1 VYLLTRDARLTL
13 YNPDGSYAGTWGD
26 SILAG
31 KTHCV
36 RFAPDGSVFTVDDG
50 DHTVRKFSPD
60 GQLLLTL
67 GVPGVPADTGYDQ
80 RYRGRDTFA
89 ACSSIERAG
98 PPFNR
103 PTSLAIAP
111 SGELYVSDGYANA
124 RVHRFAESG
133 AWLASWGVPGTG
145 PGAFNLPHGIC
156 AAPDGRILVAD
167 RENERIQIFSAQGQ
181 YVTEW
186 TDVQRPSDVVVD
198 REGLVYVTELAWRI
212 GERSFASGLI
222 EEARPGRLSVFDLDG
237 KLLARWGGEPM
248 CAPGNFCAPHALA
261 VDSHGDL
268 YVAEVTFT
276 FAGKRGLVPQNCHS
290 FQKFRRR

>member
-1 VYLLTRDARLTL
+1 MISPAFEVVHRWEQAPRGWTERSVLGVAVDSRDRVYLLTRDARLTL

-133 AWLASWGVPGTG
+133 AWLASWGVPGT
-145 PGAFNLPHGIC
+145 AYC
-156 AAPDGRILVAD
+156 
-167 RENERIQIFSAQGQ
+167 
-181 YVTEW
+181 
-186 TDVQRPSDVVVD
+186 
-198 REGLVYVTELAWRI
+198 
-212 GERSFASGLI
+212 RS
-222 EEARPGRLSVFDLDG
+222 
-237 KLLARWGGEPM
+237 
-248 CAPGNFCAPHALA
+248 
-261 VDSHGDL
+261 
-268 YVAEVTFT
+268 
-276 FAGKRGLVPQNCHS
+276 
-290 FQKFRRR
+290 